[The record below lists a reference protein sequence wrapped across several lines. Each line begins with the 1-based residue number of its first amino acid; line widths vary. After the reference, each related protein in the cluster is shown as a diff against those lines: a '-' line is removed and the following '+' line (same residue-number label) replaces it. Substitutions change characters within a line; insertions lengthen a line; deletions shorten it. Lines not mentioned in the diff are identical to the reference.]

1 MNQQLP
7 LAEIIQQQLA
17 SDRLQ
22 LPVFNQTA
30 SKLQQL
36 IASDDFDL
44 NSCAALIS
52 KDQALASQILREAN
66 SSFYSGLKSITT
78 IKDAFMRIGAKEVLR
93 ITLHVTQQ
101 QHYVCRHPGLK
112 SLIDKLWRHALGVAH
127 ASYWLAQKLGYQSL
141 ATEAFMAG
149 LMHDIGELFLLKV
162 LDELVVEKRVS
173 NLNEQLVMEILA
185 TMHVEQGTWLMKKWG
200 LPQIYAD
207 VVQFHHS
214 HDGSNTSTLLLL
226 VQMADL
232 ACYSLGIALQ
242 KMPDLVL
249 ASTREAQQLDM
260 RETTVA
266 ELEIML
272 EDKFL

>member
-1 MNQQLP
+1 MS
-7 LAEIIQQQLA
+7 LAEIIQQHLA

-22 LPVFNQTA
+22 LPVFHQTA
-30 SKLQQL
+30 LKLQQL
-36 IASDDFDL
+36 IARDDFDL

-52 KDQALASQILREAN
+52 KDQSLASQILREAN

-78 IKDAFMRIGAKEVLR
+78 IKDAFMRLGAKEVLR

-101 QHYVCRHPGLK
+101 QQYVCRHPGLK
-112 SLIDKLWRHALGVAH
+112 LLMNKLWRHALGVAH
-127 ASYWLAQKLGYQSL
+127 ASYWLAKKLGYQNL

-149 LMHDIGELFLLKV
+149 LMHDIGELFLIKV
-162 LDELVVEKRVS
+162 LDELVVDKRVT
-173 NLNEQLVMEILA
+173 NLNEQLVMEILE
-185 TMHVEQGTWLMKKWG
+185 TMHVEQGAWLMKKWG

-207 VVQFHHS
+207 VAQFHHT
-214 HDGSNTSTLLLL
+214 HNSNDASTLLLL

-232 ACYSLGIALQ
+232 ACYSLGIAL
-242 KMPDLVL
+242 KPMSEVVL

-272 EDKFL
+272 EDKFLS